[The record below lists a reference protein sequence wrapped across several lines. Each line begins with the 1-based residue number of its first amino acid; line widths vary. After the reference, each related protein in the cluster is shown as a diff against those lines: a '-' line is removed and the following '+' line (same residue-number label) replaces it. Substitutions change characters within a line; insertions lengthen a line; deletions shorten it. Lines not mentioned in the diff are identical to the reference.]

1 MKKKTLYIVTG
12 AAGHLAAR
20 SCACCISAGCGSR
33 AAAPGRDARP
43 SPGLPYVY
51 GDVRDVG
58 SLRPLFE
65 DAGADR
71 IAVIHTAGIVG
82 IADTPT
88 P

>member
-1 MKKKTLYIVTG
+1 MYEKETLYIVTG
-12 AAGHLAAR
+12 AAGHLGGTVVR
-20 SCACCISAGCGSR
+20 LLHKRGRGSR
-33 AAAPGRDARP
+33 AAAPGRDAAVA
-43 SPGLPYVY
+43 GLPYVY